1 MTRRKRSLCIA
12 AAVCLSALSGGCGTT
27 GSRPTLYPEVKF
39 RVQTE
44 GGSTFTV
51 DEFVVGLPSNPAVAV
66 QHTFPPGTTFTQT
79 SDFSFYFE
87 NAAPPYTGSFSL
99 VSGGNIGVTLTVSD
113 KSYEPVWTSGVGT
126 TAVVTSS
133 QQPMPT
139 PIAPTQEVRFDVCV
153 PLLTPGT
160 CFITQGDSGLFGK
173 TFTGT
178 VGDASQTHELNG
190 STPSI
195 YFLED
200 AQESADG
207 VFTLDQTGS
216 VLVAQL
222 FINGTLRQT
231 QTGAGTKNVIIRQDL

>member
-1 MTRRKRSLCIA
+1 MIRRKRFLWVVV
-12 AAVCLSALSGGCGTT
+12 AVCLGAAGGGCGTT
-27 GSRPTLYPEVKF
+27 GSRPTLYPEVRF
-39 RVQTE
+39 HVHPN

-51 DEFVVGLPSNPAVAV
+51 DELIVGLPSSAAQVTV
-66 QHTFPPGTTFTQT
+66 RHTFPPGTVFTAT
-79 SDFSFYFE
+79 SDFDFYFE

-99 VSGGNIGVTLTVSD
+99 VSGGNIDVTLMVSD
-113 KSYEPVWTSGVGT
+113 KSYDDASTSGVGT

-133 QQPMPT
+133 QQAMPT

-153 PLLTPGT
+153 PFLTPGT
-160 CFITQGDSGLFGK
+160 CFTAGDSGLFGK
-173 TFTGT
+173 SFTGT
-178 VGDASQTHELNG
+178 VGDASQTHQLNG

-195 YFLED
+195 YFLEG

-207 VFTLDQTGS
+207 VFRLDQTGS

-231 QTGAGTKNVIIRQDL
+231 QTGAGTKDAVIRQDL